1 MLRGRRFPLIN
12 PLIHSTNP
20 DLSAFRR
27 HGGRLII
34 KEKGNDFA
42 QSPNAGIG
50 YYKAVVARMG
60 QNSEAESHHAR
71 RSIPSKPRV
80 HRRWGSQYHRGRD
93 AFLTASFCV
102 NGRMLLRHP
111 PYPPVA
117 PYPDTARPQPAL
129 PPGV

>member
-1 MLRGRRFPLIN
+1 LLRGRRFPLIN

-34 KEKGNDFA
+34 KENGNDFA
-42 QSPNAGIG
+42 QSPNSR
-50 YYKAVVARMG
+50 VARMG
-60 QNSEAESHHAR
+60 QNSEAESHHAPLNPIETAR
-71 RSIPSKPRV
+71 ASSL
-80 HRRWGSQYHRGRD
+80 GSQYHRGRD

-102 NGRMLLRHP
+102 NGRMLLLHP